1 MRKQIS
7 LLPVFSASVLVEMM
21 EPDGSSTISVMSGE
35 GESLS
40 AQLAHEVMAIQADL
54 LKNEISDPSLMSSSL
69 SQSSSSELEKDSKVS
84 EREYMA
90 TPVFHGLFFLPCSY
104 TVSGV
109 GVSSDKSQEQRALLV
124 ESKRQ
129 EVISLDNEIS
139 FNEAII
145 EEREQG
151 IQEVQQQIG
160 EVNEIFKDL
169 AVLVHEQGAMID
181 DIGSNIE
188 HSHEAT
194 AQAKSELVK
203 ASKTQ
208 RSSSSLAIKTLRR
221 CCCFQTAN
229 AGFDGSLI
237 YSKWLEQDNLN
248 LGFDA
253 AKVKRRLFNYGAYSA
268 KTGTYVDMVKAGIID
283 PVKVVRTACWCK
295 P

>member
-1 MRKQIS
+1 MFFTSYLSANILNSYFFCDNISTNSPEEVFDALKNQTVDLVITEERGIALNKVTPELREKLHKTRLHIGQLVKDTSDKLKQASEIDHHVDVNWF
-7 LLPVFSASVLVEMM
+7 LDTQPVFSASVLVEMM
-21 EPDGSSTISVMSGE
+21 EPEGSSTISVMSGE

-54 LKNEISDPSLMSSSL
+54 LKNEISDPSLLSSSL

-90 TPVFHGLFFLPCSY
+90 TPVF
-104 TVSGV
+104 
-109 GVSSDKSQEQRALLV
+109 RALLV

-129 EVISLDNEIS
+129 DVISLDNEIS

-169 AVLVHEQGAMID
+169 AVLVHEQGEMID

-208 RSSSSLAIKTLRR
+208 
-221 CCCFQTAN
+221 
-229 AGFDGSLI
+229 
-237 YSKWLEQDNLN
+237 
-248 LGFDA
+248 
-253 AKVKRRLFNYGAYSA
+253 
-268 KTGTYVDMVKAGIID
+268 
-283 PVKVVRTACWCK
+283 
-295 P
+295 